1 MYIEDFKERLAYC
14 CDPETFVDVL
24 EITVEELMD
33 AFEDRLI
40 EEQDKFD
47 ELFDITEE
55 YSDE

>member
-1 MYIEDFKERLAYC
+1 MYIVDFKERLEHC

-24 EITVEELMD
+24 EITMEELMD

-55 YSDE
+55 YLDE